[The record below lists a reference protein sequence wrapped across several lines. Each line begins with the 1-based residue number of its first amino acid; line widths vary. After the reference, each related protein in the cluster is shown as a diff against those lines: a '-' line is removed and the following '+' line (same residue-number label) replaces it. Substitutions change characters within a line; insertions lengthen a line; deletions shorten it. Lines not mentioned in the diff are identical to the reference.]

1 MEISHPVCFHG
12 TSLRK
17 FPKWAQMPRFKRRD
31 PEEFGHF
38 TFFFVL
44 THYIT
49 NCEICFGIYVFQVD
63 FSEAQLLL
71 GEVLVNSFLVFV
83 WSLGQK
89 NTNIHSQLFPLHEGE
104 ETLNYDIATI
114 CYHVADL
121 PPFAIP
127 KTWYPP
133 FHFLKKNGGWPWLTG
148 WPCQYSTWSAMQ
160 VERFICRGLLL
171 MNFIVGRMQ
180 VFDF

>member
-17 FPKWAQMPRFKRRD
+17 FPKFAQMPRFKRRD
-31 PEEFGHF
+31 PQEFGHF

-49 NCEICFGIYVFQVD
+49 NCEYVLEHFFQVD

-89 NTNIHSQLFPLHEGE
+89 NKHKHIFPTLFSLFMKEKRP
-104 ETLNYDIATI
+104 Y
-114 CYHVADL
+114 
-121 PPFAIP
+121 F
-127 KTWYPP
+127 
-133 FHFLKKNGGWPWLTG
+133 
-148 WPCQYSTWSAMQ
+148 S
-160 VERFICRGLLL
+160 
-171 MNFIVGRMQ
+171 
-180 VFDF
+180 